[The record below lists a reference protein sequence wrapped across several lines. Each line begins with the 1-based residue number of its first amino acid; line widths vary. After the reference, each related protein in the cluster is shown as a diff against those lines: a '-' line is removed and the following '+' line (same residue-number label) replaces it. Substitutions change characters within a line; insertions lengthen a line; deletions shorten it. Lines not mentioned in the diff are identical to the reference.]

1 MSVEHDPER
10 VSITRLSG
18 QDISQRVNLQ
28 LGYVRANGLR
38 DQFSD
43 FAFIA
48 RRTEGIRQLFQ

>member
-10 VSITRLSG
+10 VSITGLSG

-28 LGYVRANGLR
+28 LRYVRPNGLR

-43 FAFIA
+43 FAFIT
-48 RRTEGIRQLFQ
+48 RRPEGIRQSF